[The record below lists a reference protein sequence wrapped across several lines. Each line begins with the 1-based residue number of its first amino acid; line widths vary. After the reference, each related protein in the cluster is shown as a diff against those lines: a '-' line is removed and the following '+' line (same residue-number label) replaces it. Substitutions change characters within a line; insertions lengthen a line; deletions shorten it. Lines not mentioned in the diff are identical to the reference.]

1 MISAQVRR
9 IGSRQAVIVSA
20 LVIVCLWVYW
30 GTLRQLVRT
39 WWIDPQYS
47 HGYLVPVFA
56 LALCYFRRDRLKN
69 LQPSAW
75 AIALLAAGIGL
86 RMLAAYF
93 YLTWLDQVSLL
104 PIVGAICL
112 AVGGWPLLDCAWP
125 GIAFL
130 LFMIPLPGRLEGVLS
145 DPLQRI
151 ATIGS
156 TNVLQTLGFFAESE
170 GNVIRLSTED
180 LGVVDACKGLHMLVV
195 FFALSTGVAI
205 ISTRPLYQRAIV
217 ILSAIPIALLC
228 NILRIAVTGVLY
240 ETTNPKLADLVFHD
254 VAGWLM
260 IPLALGFL
268 ALEFWL
274 LDRIFVPVKE
284 EAASVI
290 LGPEKLA
297 PRKNGAAQN
306 SVARTNGKA
315 AATVAKPPKITPNR

>member
-9 IGSRQAVIVSA
+9 IGSRQAVIFSA
-20 LVIVCLWVYW
+20 LVMVCLWAYW

-75 AIALLAAGIGL
+75 AIAFLVTGIGL
-86 RMLAAYF
+86 RMVAAYY

-104 PIVGAICL
+104 PILAAICL
-112 AVGGWPLLDCAWP
+112 AVGGLSLLNCAWP
-125 GIAFL
+125 AISFL

-205 ISTRPLYQRAIV
+205 ISTRPLYQRTIV
-217 ILSAIPIALLC
+217 VVSAIPIALLC

-240 ETTNPKLADLVFHD
+240 ETTNPQLADLVFHD

-274 LDRIFVPVKE
+274 LERMFVPVKE
-284 EAASVI
+284 TTPVVFS
-290 LGPEKLA
+290 PEKLA

-306 SVARTNGKA
+306 SAVRTNGKA
-315 AATVAKPPKITPNR
+315 APVAKPPTMTPTR